1 MIPMPNYIPTP
12 FGDSPV
18 GFTAEAQMLV
28 EDMFDDVSF
37 QAGEACAN
45 EGRATTTMNPDGSLT
60 LTVVIPEIRESITL
74 TPEQWHAHHVQ

>member
-12 FGDSPV
+12 FCNSPV

-28 EDMFDDVSF
+28 EDLFDDISF
-37 QAGEACAN
+37 QVDVACADA
-45 EGRATTTMNPDGSLT
+45 EMATTTMNPDGSLT

-74 TPEQWHAHHVQ
+74 THEQWHARHTQ